1 MNDRQMVMIDKRQID
16 KRQIKKGNL
25 LFMKENQLI
34 NVDRVI
40 ELENKSQFVKH
51 GNKN

>member
-16 KRQIKKGNL
+16 KRQTKKGN

-40 ELENKSQFVKH
+40 ELENKSQFLKH

>member
-25 LFMKENQLI
+25 FMKENQLI

-40 ELENKSQFVKH
+40 ELENKSQFLKD